1 MAGKWLVIAGSLSA
15 FVGVGLGAFGAHGL
29 RDRLD
34 ERMLS
39 AWETAVQYQLIH
51 ALALLIVAALAARLP
66 AVPVS
71 IHLAGGL
78 FLAGQILFAG
88 SIYGLA
94 LTGMRWLGPITPLG
108 GLALMLGWLVL
119 AWAAVR
125 AF

>member
-1 MAGKWLVIAGSLSA
+1 MVVAGSLSA

-34 ERMLS
+34 ERMLG
-39 AWETAVQYQLIH
+39 AWETAVQYHLIH
-51 ALALLIVAALAARLP
+51 ALALILIAALVSRASSVP
-66 AVPVS
+66 ASVHV
-71 IHLAGGL
+71 AGGL
-78 FLAGQILFAG
+78 ILAGQLLFAG

-119 AWAAVR
+119 AWAAMR
-125 AF
+125 GL